1 MTEKATTPYPERT
14 EDVFVLVN
22 EPATEYGKPI
32 AYQGTTIT
40 KALKDYY
47 SFTTNREKVDVLKW
61 IIAQP
66 NFTELKR
73 LSMIENKIF
82 SLYTDQYDE
91 ILKTGETPNN
101 LQIAQKFVANGYDV
115 FLLSNPNATKSADF
129 IIKQKNKVFYVEGK
143 TSSGGSA
150 LSVRLSEGA
159 KQANRI
165 VVNLTGPI
173 SAQNLSTNIKHA
185 FEHNE
190 NLQCM
195 YIFKGARLIFV
206 IRKDVFSKTFFH
218 ILLRLWSS
226 KK

>member
-1 MTEKATTPYPERT
+1 MPYNDKLCHT
-14 EDVFVLVN
+14 IVWHFN
-22 EPATEYGKPI
+22 SFS
-32 AYQGTTIT
+32 GTQ
-40 KALKDYY
+40 L
-47 SFTTNREKVDVLKW
+47 
-61 IIAQP
+61 
-66 NFTELKR
+66 
-73 LSMIENKIF
+73 IF
-82 SLYTDQYDE
+82 SRAGPSAAFLWVPFLSPPKEMEQITS
-91 ILKTGETPNN
+91 NN

-206 IRKDVFSKTFFH
+206 KRKDVFSKTFFH